1 MGTSAKTYGPTT
13 TFQNLPEE
21 KRSRLVREATRLF
34 AEKGYGGAS
43 LNVIVQRA
51 GISKGSI
58 YQYFENKEAL
68 FLYLFDEMER
78 AIRQEVKGRAAGS
91 EPLDFFERFREV
103 LRAGVSFLKEYP
115 HFFELYLKILFE
127 DEIPAREELI
137 RRMRLFSAEYFGP
150 ALEQAKD
157 RGNIRR
163 DLPAASVIF
172 LLDAVIE
179 RFLQGCARSYLDSGL
194 GLSRMDEESLE
205 REIEILIGI
214 LKRGLLA
221 DDGRA

>member
-1 MGTSAKTYGPTT
+1 MNLSSISGSSSYG
-13 TFQNLPEE
+13 
-21 KRSRLVREATRLF
+21 
-34 AEKGYGGAS
+34 S
-43 LNVIVQRA
+43 LI
-51 GISKGSI
+51 ISFGSI
-58 YQYFENKEAL
+58 MQ
-68 FLYLFDEMER
+68 
-78 AIRQEVKGRAAGS
+78 GRIQ
-91 EPLDFFERFREV
+91 PR
-103 LRAGVSFLKEYP
+103 
-115 HFFELYLKILFE
+115 LYLKILFE